1 MFSSL
6 RRKGFITE
14 KELKSF
20 TCECKKTTNFGKLY
34 LLPKIHK
41 RLFYVPG
48 RPVISNCGTPTDKC
62 SEFLNPY
69 LKHVMEEGWSYIKN
83 SGDFIKQ
90 INSLVSI
97 PENAILV
104 TADLVGLYPS
114 TPHEVGLRAL
124 REALYKRD

>member
-1 MFSSL
+1 M
-6 RRKGFITE
+6 
-14 KELKSF
+14 
-20 TCECKKTTNFGKLY
+20 
-34 LLPKIHK
+34 
-41 RLFYVPG
+41 
-48 RPVISNCGTPTDKC
+48 
-62 SEFLNPY
+62 NPH
-69 LKHVMEEGWSYIKN
+69 LKHVMEKGWSYIKN